1 MTQPS
6 RFEPYTSQELDAAL
20 NELMMLLAR
29 LIAKTHMNNQHPT
42 NQQTQQNPTKSNKIK
57 YI

>member
-6 RFEPYTSQELDAAL
+6 RFEPYTTQELDAAL

-42 NQQTQQNPTKSNKIK
+42 NQQNPEEPPTNLAT
-57 YI
+57 